1 MRGGAETHLAE
12 LLPVLQARGHDVRI
26 FVAGARGPLA
36 EQLARDG
43 IVIEPANA
51 IAVAQSLPAFIRRF
65 ARLALFLPNFLG
77 FVWRHRQSTFHI
89 FLPETVIVC
98 GMILWPLRRRFL
110 VSQRSMLNY
119 RAKYPAIVMRMER
132 FVFGNARMVLA
143 NSQAV
148 RQELLDDG
156 VAAEKIHII
165 YNGLSNA
172 RLSPIGAG
180 RDTSRAELGLENG
193 ALVFAVVA
201 NLFVYKGYSDLI
213 KALGMIRSQLPPEWV
228 LICIGRDVEEAR
240 DASPGRLMSN
250 QKRFER
256 EAVAA
261 GIAGHVRFL
270 GERVDA
276 PELLRAVDIAVLPS
290 HEEGFSNALIEKMA
304 AGLPI
309 VATTVGGAYE
319 ALDGGKAGL
328 LVPANDPAALSEALL
343 KLVENPMLCGELGLI
358 ARARALELYSIE
370 TCADAYERIYVAY
383 IRGATGR
390 LFGT

>member
-12 LLPVLQARGHDVRI
+12 LLPVFQARGHDVRI

-36 EQLARDG
+36 EQLSRDG
-43 IVIEPANA
+43 IVIEPEKE
-51 IAVAQSLPAFIRRF
+51 IAVFQSLPAVFRRLS
-65 ARLALFLPNFLG
+65 RLALFLLNFLG
-77 FVWRHRQSTFHI
+77 FVWRSRRSTFHV

-119 RAKYPAIVMRMER
+119 RAKYPAFVTRLER
-132 FVFGNARMVLA
+132 FVFRHARVVLA

-165 YNGLSNA
+165 YNGLSSA
-172 RLSPIGAG
+172 RLSPTGAT

-213 KALGMIRSQLPPEWV
+213 VALGLIKSKLPPQWV
-228 LICIGRDVEEAR
+228 LLCMGRDVEETPDTA
-240 DASPGRLMSN
+240 DGRLMSN
-250 QKRFER
+250 QRLFES
-256 EAVAA
+256 EAAAA
-261 GIAGHVRFL
+261 GIAGNVRFL

-309 VATTVGGAYE
+309 VATSVGGAEE
-319 ALDGGKAGL
+319 ALDGGKVGL
-328 LVPANDPAALSEALL
+328 LVPAKDPAALSQALL
-343 KLVENPMLCGELGLI
+343 TLAENPTLCRELGAK
-358 ARARALELYSIE
+358 ARARALELYAIE
-370 TCADAYERIYVAY
+370 TCADAYCDVYQKLI
-383 IRGATGR
+383 
-390 LFGT
+390 

>member
-43 IVIEPANA
+43 IVIEPAIA
-51 IAVAQSLPAFIRRF
+51 IAVSQSLPSFVRRL
-65 ARLALFLPNFLG
+65 ARLGLFLPNFLG

-89 FLPETVIVC
+89 FLPETVIIC
-98 GMILWPLRRRFL
+98 GLILWPLRRHFL

-119 RAKYPAIVMRMER
+119 RAKYPAIVTHLER
-132 FVFGNARMVLA
+132 LVFRHAQMVLA
-143 NSQAV
+143 NSEAV

-156 VAAEKIHII
+156 VAERKINII
-165 YNGLSNA
+165 YNGLSGA
-172 RLSPIGAG
+172 RLSPAGAS
-180 RDTSRAELGLENG
+180 RNMSRAELQLGNG
-193 ALVFAVVA
+193 VLVFAVVA

-213 KALGMIRSQLPPEWV
+213 AALAMIESKLPAEWV
-228 LICIGRDVEEAR
+228 LLCIGRDVEEAR
-240 DASPGRLMSN
+240 DAADGRLVSN
-250 QKRFER
+250 QQRFER
-256 EAVAA
+256 EAAAA

-270 GERVDA
+270 GERIDA
-276 PELLRAVDIAVLPS
+276 PELLRGVDIAVLPS

-309 VATTVGGAYE
+309 VATRVGGAHE

-328 LVPANDPAALSEALL
+328 LVPPGDPAALAQALL
-343 KLVENPMLCGELGLI
+343 RLVQNPTLSRDLGAK
-358 ARARALELYSIE
+358 ARSRALELYAIE
-370 TCADAYERIYVAY
+370 TCADAYCDVYQKLI
-383 IRGATGR
+383 
-390 LFGT
+390 